1 MLTPVPP
8 NSLMH
13 PHPGF
18 LVVAVWRGRGKS
30 ILARRI
36 YGPRS
41 HDVIGARTPSPAA
54 QAAPSGAVATNWPRK
69 EEDQTDR
76 RGRSSF
82 TATREEVWC
91 AGPAESA
98 TRAYP
103 VARGAAAGER
113 DCFMGQAMEIGP
125 DKGFSFFYLWF
136 YFLLSFILN
145 SFEAKSSVQIQ
156 TYGTSEL
163 WWMFY
168 LIIPKLCQ
176 SYSFIDLFYIIWY
189 FSLSFFLYIFFFFY
203 F

>member
-1 MLTPVPP
+1 MLASTLETGGWSCALRLALLAEHHNFTCANPWMLTPVPP
-8 NSLMH
+8 DSMMH

-41 HDVIGARTPSPAA
+41 HDVIGARTPSSAA

-98 TRAYP
+98 TRACP

-113 DCFMGQAMEIGP
+113 DCFMGQAE
-125 DKGFSFFYLWF
+125 DKMAHVGKWALFIIFFIYSCFRFPFLFIQILIFEFQTWF
-136 YFLLSFILN
+136 ADCS
-145 SFEAKSSVQIQ
+145 
-156 TYGTSEL
+156 
-163 WWMFY
+163 
-168 LIIPKLCQ
+168 LIILHN
-176 SYSFIDLFYIIWY
+176 
-189 FSLSFFLYIFFFFY
+189 
-203 F
+203 